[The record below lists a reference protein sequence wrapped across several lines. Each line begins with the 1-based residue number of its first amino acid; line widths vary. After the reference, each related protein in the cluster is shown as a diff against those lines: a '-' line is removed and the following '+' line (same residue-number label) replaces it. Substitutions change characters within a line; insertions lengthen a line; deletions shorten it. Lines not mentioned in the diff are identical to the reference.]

1 MLFRVRTNRAKT
13 RAVFLVALALVV
25 ADCAKAPP
33 SLSPVGVRAF
43 HASRVVEVLDLVR
56 DVAIAAE
63 AVTPKLLSTDKTR
76 LIVEWHRTTVASA
89 GALVSGWQAG
99 ALAGLES
106 WVGQLNDAELAVV
119 RPYVILA
126 RAIIAEVP

>member
-1 MLFRVRTNRAKT
+1 VAPDDGCLCRRAG
-13 RAVFLVALALVV
+13 L
-25 ADCAKAPP
+25 
-33 SLSPVGVRAF
+33 
-43 HASRVVEVLDLVR
+43 
-56 DVAIAAE
+56 
-63 AVTPKLLSTDKTR
+63 R
-76 LIVEWHRTTVASA
+76 L
-89 GALVSGWQAG
+89 AG